1 MVKNTFVPEITFHM
15 IFDVI
20 FNFRMSFRLLI
31 TECFI
36 FAGISDDKGLE
47 TMFVLKIIL
56 QSEIYNH
63 HFYIYDIFWNAY
75 GVDTVLAAH
84 ANHGFHFHLVCMHD
98 RLRYTFIHVI
108 FIFILVHSNPYEIA
122 LMRQT
127 PNLKLTKMA

>member
-20 FNFRMSFRLLI
+20 FNFRMSFPLLY

-36 FAGISDDKGLE
+36 LPGICDDKGLA

-75 GVDTVLAAH
+75 GVDIVLPAH
-84 ANHGFHFHLVCMHD
+84 ANHGFDFHLVCMHD
-98 RLRYTFIHVI
+98 GLRYTFIHII
-108 FIFILVHSNPYEIA
+108 FILILVHSNPYEIV

-127 PNLKLTKMA
+127 PNLNLTKIA